1 MKRTPQ
7 ENLARQLDT
16 LPTAQAPLT
25 AEQKQRILALAC
37 QKAGLA
43 EPQRKPETP
52 PAPRPALRAVRRRRR
67 TALRTLL
74 VAAAVVCLCTVTVFA
89 APALLKM
96 LAGDIGFFAADPAAT
111 AGPLAAP
118 RGNYDGAQPKL
129 EAYNAAVGQSV
140 ENGGVT
146 MTLDTIAMDVSGMD
160 AFFTIEGNAAIQDL
174 LGREGYEPD
183 WTKLQALF
191 DLLRTE
197 VNGDETALDLMQT
210 DYYLNDEGQ
219 LQIWAHYALT
229 QTPQGDEITVVINAE
244 CNIGPDKESLYGDW
258 LPFVFTVSLDGA
270 SVRAGG
276 RQTAPGVY
284 DLGQSMTF
292 DPKVLRDEL
301 NYPDI
306 DESYT
311 EPVTVEYP
319 LRLKHLAFGPLGGSL
334 SVDMSTQDDP
344 EYFGGVI
351 AGPYTL
357 DGGLLAIADDTGKPL
372 YLTDSTITTP
382 ASWNLTAPDP
392 AAASLTL
399 TPIRIVNTPEGL
411 ERRTVT
417 VEEMKNGAKI
427 EITPLGGYTVRNF
440 AIEDH
445 AITYELV
452 PYGVWTGG
460 DHSLAP
466 NAEGLISL
474 AEGEATVLGGE
485 QDGETVT
492 AYHSGLYTETV
503 DGVTGVITVRHD
515 YYAATRAQIESI
527 PSFRYVYDGG
537 NYTLDTAHAVTLPLE
552 PVA

>member
-1 MKRTPQ
+1 M
-7 ENLARQLDT
+7 
-16 LPTAQAPLT
+16 
-25 AEQKQRILALAC
+25 
-37 QKAGLA
+37 
-43 EPQRKPETP
+43 
-52 PAPRPALRAVRRRRR
+52 
-67 TALRTLL
+67 
-74 VAAAVVCLCTVTVFA
+74 F
-89 APALLKM
+89 
-96 LAGDIGFFAADPAAT
+96 AGDIGFFAADPAAT

-118 RGNYDGAQPKL
+118 RGNYDGAQPQL

-258 LPFVFTVSLDGA
+258 QPFVFTVSLDGA

-276 RQTAPGVY
+276 RQVAPGVY
-284 DLGQSMTF
+284 DLGQSVTL
-292 DPKVLRDEL
+292 DPNVLRDEL

-306 DESYT
+306 GESYT

-334 SVDMSTQDDP
+334 SVDMSTQDAP

-351 AGPYTL
+351 AGPYSL

-399 TPIRIVNTPEGL
+399 TPIRIANTSEGL

-427 EITPLGGYTVRNF
+427 ETTPLGGYTVRNF

-460 DHSLAP
+460 DHSLTP
-466 NAEGLISL
+466 NDEGLISL

-492 AYHSGLYTETV
+492 VYHSGLYTETV

-527 PSFRYVYDGG
+527 PSFRYYYDGG